1 MQEHTTHPF
10 IGPCEVC
17 GSEFKNDRAVS
28 AHLGRNHDPDHKALQ
43 LRHKAWRA
51 EQNAA
56 QTAAVV
62 SRVPTTVQP
71 VVGGYAPFLGP
82 CEVCGKVNHNYN
94 ALGLHLSERH
104 NPDEAH
110 RAFKA
115 RWHAWRAEYRA
126 TLRCRKCGDLFEIT
140 DKRLKDSKRCPRC
153 EHLRQTMSKRKY
165 EALRFDK
172 TPDPRTHSKCGN
184 SKARCPVGY
193 KPEIDPTEHLQTAT
207 DIIANGGGV
216 RDLMVTGLDY
226 TTARALAVQVLGGE
240 DEYDQWVLERKT
252 ETVHKNREQARL
264 GSGLEELFVE
274 QMRERGIEPC
284 GRNEWMTVP
293 IDGKGVHREA
303 DIKIAMGSGR
313 KAIVLCDG
321 VAFHGP
327 GCVYGDPDEK
337 MAGDIATAEAMF
349 HMGYTVLR
357 YSGDEIKDGSAI
369 DHLGS
374 VLSSGEHVCRHW
386 FVTPGKLSIAP
397 IRHRSPLETAHV
409 PHTS

>member
-1 MQEHTTHPF
+1 MQDDHTHPF

-17 GSEFKNDRAVS
+17 GREFKNDRAVRT
-28 AHLGRNHDPDHKALQ
+28 HLGRNHDPDHKALQ
-43 LRHKAWRA
+43 LKHQAWRA
-51 EQNAA
+51 EQKAA
-56 QTAAVV
+56 HTAAVV

-71 VVGGYAPFLGP
+71 IVGEHAPFLGP
-82 CEVCGKVNHNYN
+82 CEVCGKVSHNYN

-115 RWHAWRAEYRA
+115 RWHAWRA
-126 TLRCRKCGDLFEIT
+126 EIT

-172 TPDPRTHSKCGN
+172 TPDPRVIHKESG
-184 SKARCPVGY
+184 SKARWPVGY
-193 KPEIDPTEHLQTAT
+193 KPEIDPVEHLQTAA
-207 DIIANGGGV
+207 DIIASGGGV
-216 RDLMVTGLDY
+216 RDLRVTGLDY

-284 GRNEWMTVP
+284 GRNEWMTLPVN
-293 IDGKGVHREA
+293 GKKVHREA

-313 KAIVLCDG
+313 KVIVLCDG
-321 VAFHGP
+321 TAFHGP
-327 GCVYGDPDEK
+327 GCLYADPDEK
-337 MAGDIATAEAMF
+337 TADDIATAEAMF

-386 FVTPGKLSIAP
+386 FVAP
-397 IRHRSPLETAHV
+397 R
-409 PHTS
+409 

>member
-1 MQEHTTHPF
+1 MQNNPTRPF

-17 GSEFKNDRAVS
+17 GREFKNDRAVS
-28 AHLGRNHDPDHKALQ
+28 AHLGRNRDPDHKALQ
-43 LRHKAWRA
+43 LRYQAWRA
-51 EQNAA
+51 EQKAA

-62 SRVPTTVQP
+62 STVPAMVQP
-71 VVGGYAPFLGP
+71 VVGEYAPFLGP
-82 CEVCGKVNHNYN
+82 CEVCGKVSRNYN

-153 EHLRQTMSKRKY
+153 ERLRQTMSKRKY

-172 TPDPRTHSKCGN
+172 TPDPRVFDKASG
-184 SKARCPVGY
+184 SKARWPVGY
-193 KPEIDPTEHLQTAT
+193 KPEIDPVEHLQTAA
-207 DIIANGGGV
+207 DILASGGGL
-216 RDLMVTGLDY
+216 RDLTGKGIP
-226 TTARALAVQVLGGE
+226 TSKARELVVQVLGGE

-284 GRNEWMTVP
+284 GRNEWMTLPV
-293 IDGKGVHREA
+293 DGKKVHREA
-303 DIKIAMGSGR
+303 DIKIAMRSGR

-327 GCVYGDPDEK
+327 GCLYENPDEK
-337 MAGDIATAEAMF
+337 TADDIATAEAMF

-369 DHLGS
+369 DHLGR

-386 FVTPGKLSIAP
+386 FA
-397 IRHRSPLETAHV
+397 R
-409 PHTS
+409 